1 MELLEVDDLRAHFR
15 TAEGVVRA
23 VDGVSFSVAAGETL
37 GIVGESGSG
46 KSVTAMSIMRL
57 NPSPPCHYAGGRI
70 RYQGRDL
77 LGATERELRAI
88 RGKEISMIFQ
98 DPTTCLNPVLTV
110 GDQIAEA
117 IRSHERVSR
126 KQALRRAVQA
136 LDEVGMPGAAQR
148 ARDYP
153 HQLSGGMR
161 QRAMI
166 AAALA
171 GRPKILIADEPTTAL
186 DVTIQAQILELL
198 AELKAAH
205 GMSII
210 MITHDLGVVSQIA
223 DRVLVMYG
231 GKAVESGT
239 PKELFQDPL
248 MPYTWSLLRAVP
260 RLDADDPPMPIG
272 GQPPSLADPP
282 PGCRFAPRC
291 RFADER
297 CTTTEQ
303 ALESRAAG
311 RWAACVHTAA
321 EFRALAAA
329 LDEPTEAGR

>member
-1 MELLEVDDLRAHFR
+1 MTMPLLEVEDLQAHFH
-15 TAEGVVRA
+15 TPEGVVRA
-23 VDGVSFSVAAGETL
+23 VDGVSFSVDEGETL

-57 NPSPPCHYAGGRI
+57 NPSPPCRYTGGRI

-77 LGATERELRAI
+77 LSADERELRAI
-88 RGKEISMIFQ
+88 RGSEISMIFQ
-98 DPTTCLNPVLTV
+98 DPTTCLNPVLTI
-110 GDQIAEA
+110 GDQIAESV
-117 IRSHERVSR
+117 RSHERVSR

-136 LDEVGMPGAAQR
+136 LDEVGMPSAERR

-166 AAALA
+166 AVALA
-171 GRPKILIADEPTTAL
+171 GRPKVLIADEPTTAL

-198 AELKAAH
+198 EQLKAAH
-205 GMSII
+205 GMSIL
-210 MITHDLGVVSQIA
+210 THDLGVVSQIA
-223 DRVLVMYG
+223 DRVLVMCG
-231 GKAVESGT
+231 GRAVESGT

-260 RLDADDPPMPIG
+260 RLDADLAPEPIR
-272 GQPPSLADPP
+272 GQPPSLADLP
-282 PGCRFAPRC
+282 PGCPFAPRC
-291 RFADER
+291 RFADDR
-297 CTTTEQ
+297 CTTTDLVLDRKAE
-303 ALESRAAG
+303 G

-329 LDEPTEAGR
+329 LDEPNEAGR

>member
-1 MELLEVDDLRAHFR
+1 MPLLEVDDLQAHFR
-15 TAEGVVRA
+15 TADGVVRA
-23 VDGVSFSVAAGETL
+23 VDGVSFTVDEGETL

-70 RYQGRDL
+70 RFRGRDL
-77 LGATERELRAI
+77 LGASERELRSI
-88 RGKEISMIFQ
+88 RGNEISMIFQ
-98 DPTTCLNPVLTV
+98 DPTTCLNPVLTI

-117 IRSHERVSR
+117 IRTHERVSR
-126 KQALRRAVQA
+126 REAMRRAVRT
-136 LDEVGMPGAAQR
+136 LDEVGMPSPARR

-166 AAALA
+166 AVALA
-171 GRPKILIADEPTTAL
+171 RRPKILIADEPTTAL

-198 AELKAAH
+198 GQLKSAY

-239 PKELFQDPL
+239 PKQLFQDPL

-260 RLDADDPPMPIG
+260 RLDSEVAPEPIG
-272 GQPPSLADPP
+272 GHPPSLADES

-291 RFADER
+291 RFADDR
-297 CTTTEQ
+297 CTRTEPVLDHK
-303 ALESRAAG
+303 AEG
-311 RWAACVHTAA
+311 RLAACVHTADA
-321 EFRALAAA
+321 FRELAGA
-329 LDEPTEAGR
+329 LDDAEAGR